1 MFSSQD
7 IREGEKAALI
17 CKVVKTKVLIG
28 FYYTQKTT
36 EDKVS
41 PQFLEK
47 CEIKMKNKILSKN
60 NNAKKKSNAISKE
73 RLCLYQ

>member
-28 FYYTQKTT
+28 FYYTKKNPKKTNT

-41 PQFLEK
+41 SKLLEK
-47 CEIKMKNKILSKN
+47 CDIKKKNKILSEN
-60 NNAKKKSNAISKE
+60 NNAKK
-73 RLCLYQ
+73 YQMR